1 MKIGDMV
8 KWTPDSLTTPL
19 SKDESAGLVLDFKG
33 GYGVKGEGSW
43 VLIWFADETKPRWRA
58 HSNLEVISEAG

>member
-8 KWTPDSLTTPL
+8 KWNPASLDTPL
-19 SKDESAGLVLDFKG
+19 NEGEGAGLVLEIKG

-43 VLIWFADETKPRWRA
+43 VLIWFVDETKPRWRA
-58 HSNLEVISEAG
+58 HSNLEVISEAR

>member
-8 KWTPDSLTTPL
+8 KWTPSNSGLL
-19 SKDESAGLVLDFKG
+19 QGEGVGLVLDIKG

-58 HSNLEVISEAG
+58 HSNLEVVSEAR